1 MAELP
6 GVDLVAISSGNA
18 TASTIQKK
26 TIVGRPP
33 SERANHFIMM
43 MEPFLSTVR
52 YLSTQIHL

>member
-52 YLSTQIHL
+52 YLST